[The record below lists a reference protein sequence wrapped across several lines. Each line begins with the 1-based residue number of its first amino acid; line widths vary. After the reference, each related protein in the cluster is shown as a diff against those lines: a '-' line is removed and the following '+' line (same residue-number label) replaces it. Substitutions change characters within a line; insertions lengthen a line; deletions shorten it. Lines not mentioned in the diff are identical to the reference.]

1 PLLARGARD
10 ANHLRRLRRWRR
22 GAGGARRGDRGW
34 ALRHRA
40 AASRRTD
47 AVAASAERWHEV
59 RAAGRCP
66 RDPLSVRA
74 QRTPPPPEAAL
85 LRACFAAAS
94 RVPCGIPEH
103 IAASVLNQIERLPPG
118 DGLCPDLHPANG
130 IMTADDPRLIDWT
143 ASVRASGAL

>member
-1 PLLARGARD
+1 
-10 ANHLRRLRRWRR
+10 
-22 GAGGARRGDRGW
+22 
-34 ALRHRA
+34 
-40 AASRRTD
+40 
-47 AVAASAERWHEV
+47 
-59 RAAGRCP
+59 
-66 RDPLSVRA
+66 
-74 QRTPPPPEAAL
+74 

-143 ASVRASGAL
+143 ASVRASGALDLARCHVSGSKFVYASEDVAPERPRALNAVAQCEYVRLAGTSLAALTVGGVLSAHHPNENPGGVLCSCTWVPLATKEVSQPDT